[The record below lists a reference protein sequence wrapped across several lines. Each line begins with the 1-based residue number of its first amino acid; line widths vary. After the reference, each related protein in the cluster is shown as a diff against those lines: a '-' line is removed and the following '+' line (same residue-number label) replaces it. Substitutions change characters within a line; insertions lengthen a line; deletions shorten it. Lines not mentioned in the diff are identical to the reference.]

1 MLTGGKTKGAH
12 PTEST
17 AKLAFFI
24 HTAKYPLHIAPLTSV
39 FSIFPHIRV
48 GITYFFNL
56 LILTVMFFRKNIFNH
71 DTLRLFFVSIDF
83 KTNEIS
89 NRF

>member
-24 HTAKYPLHIAPLTSV
+24 HTAKYPLHIAPLSSV
-39 FSIFPHIRV
+39 FSIFPHLWAARPLFWFRAHKSNLALIR
-48 GITYFFNL
+48 
-56 LILTVMFFRKNIFNH
+56 K
-71 DTLRLFFVSIDF
+71 
-83 KTNEIS
+83 
-89 NRF
+89 

>member
-24 HTAKYPLHIAPLTSV
+24 HTAKYPLHIAPLSSVFSV
-39 FSIFPHIRV
+39 FSIFFRI
-48 GITYFFNL
+48 
-56 LILTVMFFRKNIFNH
+56 ILAS
-71 DTLRLFFVSIDF
+71 LRFVNS
-83 KTNEIS
+83 S
-89 NRF
+89 SSASRQL